1 MASVDPTSTSSTSP
15 DGPLFSADAA
25 FDGCLPDVPQR
36 LAAVLEGLAVGELR
50 SQGASIAEQA
60 QSTPY
65 TLLTLF
71 TADGLLEALE
81 WANAGQP
88 ADENACLWLAYL
100 RWLRSL
106 EAPWPEAAPSP
117 LPRWLDAAVPDAI
130 LAGAGARATRQSLE
144 ALSTGAMGEVERPV
158 LPEAQEPDV
167 VLRSVVLGLLPT
179 GWKSVTAMTVNG
191 AAITHGH
198 PEAQVASVGAAL
210 MVQATATAALRGDPQ
225 PVHRALKATVEIL
238 PQVTRP
244 GHATVT
250 ALEAVLSSTQTHTHD
265 DAADLG
271 TPVGSAD
278 ADGTMSMDGAGDESM
293 PATGAAN
300 MLAAGIRAALDR
312 ELHGGCVLAYSP
324 ATDPAVEALACA
336 LAGAAGGLTALT
348 GAGRPAVPEALVE
361 TVQQVAARWGEQL
374 GVATSD
380 SV

>member
-1 MASVDPTSTSSTSP
+1 MASVDPTSTSSPSP
-15 DGPLFSADAA
+15 DGPVLSADTA
-25 FDGCLPDVPQR
+25 FDGFLPEVPQR

-50 SQGASIAEQA
+50 SHGASHAA
-60 QSTPY
+60 QTRATPY

-100 RWLRSL
+100 RWLRFQ

-117 LPRWLDAAVPDAI
+117 LPRWFDATVKNSFPAD
-130 LAGAGARATRQSLE
+130 AGARVTHQSLE

-167 VLRSVVLGLLPT
+167 VLRSVALGLLPT

-225 PVHRALKATVEIL
+225 PVRRALEATVEIL

-244 GHATVT
+244 GHTSVK
-250 ALEAVLSSTQTHTHD
+250 ALQAVFNSAQTHTHDD

-271 TPVGSAD
+271 TSVVSAD
-278 ADGTMSMDGAGDESM
+278 TDGAESIDESG
-293 PATGAAN
+293 PGAGSVAADT
-300 MLAAGIRAALDR
+300 LAAGISAALDR
-312 ELHGGCVLAYSP
+312 ERHGGPVLAHSP
-324 ATDPAVEALACA
+324 ALDPAVEALACA

-348 GAGRPAVPEALVE
+348 GAGRPSVPETLVE
-361 TVQQVAARWGEQL
+361 IVRQVAARWGEQL
-374 GVATSD
+374 GVATSP
-380 SV
+380 SE